1 LSRSTN
7 HFPSAIGGI
16 TTPEHG
22 TSPIEGFRGAI
33 KASMSSNNYVLTACD
48 DGGCCGGF
56 WSRAWTCRAAGL
68 QTEFQ
73 TEEDYLLKTLLS
85 PPQVPQGRSGSRS
98 GRASEKTTGSELL
111 MALASVLIWYT
122 APTSRRTAPRPQAAH
137 RPTPC
142 AHPRGPGCSLTP
154 PLVCGDRWGRWGP
167 AARPLGLWV
176 CP

>member
-1 LSRSTN
+1 MLPTSTIN
-7 HFPSAIGGI
+7 FLLAMAGYH

-68 QTEFQ
+68 QTEFPTVKVQ
-73 TEEDYLLKTLLS
+73 NALPLVS
-85 PPQVPQGRSGSRS
+85 PPPVPQGRSGSRS
-98 GRASEKTTGSELL
+98 GRASGAIRAPERL
-111 MALASVLIWYT
+111 MALASVLIRYT

-142 AHPRGPGCSLTP
+142 AHPPVQGAP
-154 PLVCGDRWGRWGP
+154 
-167 AARPLGLWV
+167 
-176 CP
+176 